1 MTRSLLPAML
11 SLLIALPLQAAQTE
25 PELLFDFVSPEPA
38 VTLATANAD
47 LSGGAAELTA
57 QGEAL
62 RRVTFAAADAASL
75 RLTPPSGSW
84 NWSQAS
90 ALSLRLQ
97 SAMDWAL
104 TLDVKIESADGQVL
118 SSRIALPSGPAQE
131 LLVPLQATTP
141 RSQGMVAAPPMP
153 WSQGEQRTLLA
164 TRVDGQLDRS
174 QVVAVTLALDHP
186 NAPQSLLLGRFG
198 VRGDTDLQRA
208 AYAGIV
214 DDYGQFSRGQWPEKV
229 ASDTQL
235 REAAVAENLQLQR
248 WLGERP
254 RTDRF
259 GGLLDGPTFTA
270 SGFFRTEKRDGRW
283 YLVTPS
289 GQAFYSLG
297 VNALSAVQSAT
308 YVEGRETMFGA
319 LPEPGSALAAYYG
332 VGDSRRG
339 TGASRDLG
347 FAHGRWFD
355 FYRANLRRSYGD
367 PACAPGCGDFDAPRW
382 TTHTLERL
390 KAWGFNTIGNWS
402 DGSLVAARRMPYT
415 LPLLIGGNFATVST
429 GLDLWGSMPDPF
441 DPRFA
446 EATERAVQVASE
458 GHAKDP
464 WLIGYFADNELA
476 WVGIGEPVRARYA
489 LALGSLRLGADS
501 PAKRAFVEQLRG
513 RYATAEE
520 LAAAWGIELAD
531 WSVLESAGFE
541 GPLPEAGHPA
551 IEEDLQRFQRLYANT
566 YFRIVAEKLE
576 AKAPNH
582 LLLGGRFAATIPEAV
597 EACAQYCD
605 VLSFNFYTREPQHGY
620 DFAVLRALDK
630 PLMITEFHFGSRDRG
645 PFWGGLQ
652 EVWTEEQR
660 GPAYAHYL
668 ERALDEPN
676 IVGLHWFQY
685 LDQPITGRLLDGENG
700 HLGLVAITDRP
711 YQGFVEA
718 VRQANLKVAERLA
731 GGAERAVSR

>member
-1 MTRSLLPAML
+1 MIRPLLSAL
-11 SLLIALPLQAAQTE
+11 SLLVALPLQAAQAE
-25 PELLFDFVSPEPA
+25 PAPLFDFVSPGPTASVATDHAE
-38 VTLATANAD
+38 LAD
-47 LSGGAAELTA
+47 GAAETTA
-57 QGEAL
+57 LGEAL
-62 RRVTFAAADAASL
+62 RRVTFAAGDAASL

-84 NWSQAS
+84 DWSQAS

-141 RSQGMVAAPPMP
+141 RSQGMRAAPPMP
-153 WSQGEQRTLLA
+153 WSAGEQRTLLA
-164 TRVDGQLDRS
+164 TWVDGQLDRS
-174 QVVAVTLALDHP
+174 QVVAVTLSLDHP

-198 VRGDTDLQRA
+198 VRSETDLQQA

-214 DDYGQFSRGQWPEKV
+214 DDYGQFSRGQWPEKI

-297 VNALSAVQSAT
+297 VNALSAGQSAT
-308 YVEGRETMFGA
+308 YVEGREAMFTA

-355 FYRANLRRSYGD
+355 FYRANLRRSYGA
-367 PACAPGCGDFDAPRW
+367 PACGQAQDCNFDAPRW

-402 DGSLVAARRMPYT
+402 DASLVAARRVPYT
-415 LPLLIGGNFATVST
+415 LPLLINGNFATVST

-446 EATERAVQVASE
+446 EATERAVQDASA
-458 GHAKDP
+458 GHADDP

-476 WVGIGEPVRARYA
+476 WVGIGEPLRARYA
-489 LALGSLRLGADS
+489 LALGSLRLGGES
-501 PAKRAFVEQLRG
+501 PAKRAFVGQLRS
-513 RYATAEE
+513 RYPDAPA

-531 WSVLESAGFE
+531 WSVLEAAGFE
-541 GPLPEAGHPA
+541 APLPDAGHPA
-551 IEEDLQRFQRLYANT
+551 IEEDLLRFQRLYADT

-576 AKAPNH
+576 AQAPNH
-582 LLLGGRFAATIPEAV
+582 LLLGGRFAGTIPEAV
-597 EACAQYCD
+597 DACARYCD

-668 ERALDEPN
+668 ARALDEPN

-685 LDQPITGRLLDGENG
+685 IDQPITGRLLDGENG

-731 GGAERAVSR
+731 TSAAASR